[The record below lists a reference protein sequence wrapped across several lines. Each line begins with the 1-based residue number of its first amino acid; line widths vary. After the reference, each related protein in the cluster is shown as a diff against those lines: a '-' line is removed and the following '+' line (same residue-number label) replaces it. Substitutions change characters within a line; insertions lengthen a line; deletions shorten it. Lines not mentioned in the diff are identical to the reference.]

1 MNLEVERYEGEL
13 RVLRTRV
20 KELEKEVSSMQN
32 ELITF
37 KPTWEKKTIEQ
48 DKYFQKTY
56 LQWFITMV

>member
-20 KELEKEVSSMQN
+20 KELEKEVSYMQN

-56 LQWFITMV
+56 LQWYLTMV

>member
-20 KELEKEVSSMQN
+20 KELEKEVSYMQN
-32 ELITF
+32 ELRTV
-37 KPTWEKKTIEQ
+37 KPTWEQKSIEQ
-48 DKYFQKTY
+48 DNYFQKTY